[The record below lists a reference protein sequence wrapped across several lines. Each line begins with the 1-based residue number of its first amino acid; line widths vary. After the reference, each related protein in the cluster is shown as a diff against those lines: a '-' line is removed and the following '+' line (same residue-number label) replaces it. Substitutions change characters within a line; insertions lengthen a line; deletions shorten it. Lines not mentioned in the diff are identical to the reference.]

1 MGKIIALGHMSLDG
15 YMADPDGQ
23 INWIRM
29 DGEVAD
35 YVHGICLGCE
45 GIIYG
50 RKTYEWM
57 DPFWPDVLKD
67 PAKWPGWIVEYAEWV
82 NETRKVVV
90 TTTLNSIA
98 WKNTRVVGDNVV
110 EEIGRIK
117 QEAKADLMLA
127 GPKLMMTLFQAG
139 LVDEVVMTI
148 QPVILGKGRP
158 FISMLDERVWLE
170 VREMKKFANQA
181 VGFRY
186 GVVRG

>member
-1 MGKIIALGHMSLDG
+1 
-15 YMADPDGQ
+15 
-23 INWIRM
+23 
-29 DGEVAD
+29 
-35 YVHGICLGCE
+35 
-45 GIIYG
+45 
-50 RKTYEWM
+50 
-57 DPFWPDVLKD
+57 
-67 PAKWPGWIVEYAEWV
+67 
-82 NETRKVVV
+82 
-90 TTTLNSIA
+90 
-98 WKNTRVVGDNVV
+98 VVGDNVV